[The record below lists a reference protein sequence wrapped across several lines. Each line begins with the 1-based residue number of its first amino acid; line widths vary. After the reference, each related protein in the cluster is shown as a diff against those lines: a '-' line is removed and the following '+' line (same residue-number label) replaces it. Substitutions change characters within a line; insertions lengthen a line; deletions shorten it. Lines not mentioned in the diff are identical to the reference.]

1 MLKDN
6 VYIHN
11 FEIDCGTDQMRRR
24 TIRGAPSKYNIY
36 HKINDSDMI
45 SKNVVAVTFQSKNSG

>member
-11 FEIDCGTDQMRRR
+11 FEIDCGTDQMRRQ
-24 TIRGAPSKYNIY
+24 TIRGVVFNQVNTIY
-36 HKINDSDMI
+36 TIK
-45 SKNVVAVTFQSKNSG
+45 